1 MTRGIKTPLAI
12 ERANVCNSAWNR
24 LTGWTGFYP
33 RPATNRYPNAID
45 ELPVLVVAACFAHG
59 TTVIRDAA
67 ELRMKETDRIT
78 AMVQELRNMGA
89 VIQELPDGIVVEG
102 SGSLKGTTCQS
113 YGDHRVAMALA
124 IAGLLAEGETVI
136 EGAECV
142 SVSYPE
148 FWEHLETMTK
158 RDVLAE

>member
-1 MTRGIKTPLAI
+1 MGSDIQLNNAREEGGEPVADIVVKSCGLEGIKISGGIIP
-12 ERANVCNSAWNR
+12 NV
-24 LTGWTGFYP
+24 
-33 RPATNRYPNAID
+33 ID
-45 ELPVLVVAACFAHG
+45 ELPVLMVAACFAHG
-59 TTVIRDAA
+59 TTVIRDTA

-78 AMVQELRNMGA
+78 EMVQELRNMGA

-102 SGSLKGTTCQS
+102 SASVKGTTCQS
-113 YGDHRVAMALA
+113 YGTQRVAMALA
-124 IAGLLAEGETVI
+124 IAGLLADGQTVI

-142 SVSYPE
+142 SISYPE